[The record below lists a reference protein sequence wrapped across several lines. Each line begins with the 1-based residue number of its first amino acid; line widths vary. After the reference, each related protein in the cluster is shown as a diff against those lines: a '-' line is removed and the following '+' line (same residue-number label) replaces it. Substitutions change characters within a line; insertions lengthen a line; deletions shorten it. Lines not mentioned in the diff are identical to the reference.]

1 MNFLI
6 LEGYK
11 DAAISFSQEA
21 GLPADLDWGLIDHR
35 IVIRKLIVD
44 GNIEEAINHINDYNP
59 EVSFVSCFHALSRNS
74 CTCFSCKA
82 AIALT
87 HNKLAITDT

>member
-1 MNFLI
+1 MNKIVMNFLI

-59 EVSFVSCFHALSRNS
+59 EVSFVFMFSR
-74 CTCFSCKA
+74 TF
-82 AIALT
+82 T
-87 HNKLAITDT
+87 